1 MKKQLFALCLL
12 WIGISELQAQQTKIK
27 TLSFDSTAFASK
39 RKELN
44 SLGVSS
50 FVKLNHE
57 ANGFKLPYRL
67 LAPKKITAGAK
78 YPLIIAL
85 HNSSRLGTDNE
96 KQLEPLT
103 RTWLNDEIRTRFPAF
118 VLAPQFETRPT
129 QYVANETFGVITA
142 TPQENL
148 SVLISLIES
157 LIKNPQIDTKKIYL
171 IGYSMGG
178 STVQHL
184 LSQKPNWFAAMIAV
198 AGVPDVSSLQNI
210 KNKPIWLIHGRKD
223 DENPFNGSDKLFKQL
238 KGNKKARFTIY
249 ENLDHN
255 TITFPL
261 LDTDEL
267 AKWLF
272 KWKI

>member
-1 MKKQLFALCLL
+1 MKKHLVALFLIC
-12 WIGISELQAQQTKIK
+12 IGFSELQAQTTKIQ
-27 TLSFDSTAFASK
+27 TLSFDSAAFALK

-44 SLGVSS
+44 SIDASA
-50 FVKLNHE
+50 FAKLNYE
-57 ANGFKLPYRL
+57 AKGFKLPYRL
-67 LAPKKITAGAK
+67 LSPKKIKSGVK

-85 HNSSRLGTDNE
+85 HNSSRLGNDNE

-103 RTWLNDEIRTRFPAF
+103 RTWLTGKVRSKFQAF

-129 QYVANETFGVITA
+129 EYAKNITYGVLTAN
-142 TPQENL
+142 PQRNL
-148 SVLISLIES
+148 QTLFSLIDS
-157 LIKNPQIDTKKIYL
+157 LIKNPQIDTKRIYL

-184 LSQKPNWFAAMIAV
+184 LSAKPELFAAAISI
-198 AGVPDVSSLQNI
+198 AGVPDVSNLQNI
-210 KNKPIWLIHGRKD
+210 KNKPLWLIHGRKD
-223 DENPFNGSDKLFKQL
+223 DENPFNGSEKLFELL

-249 ENLDHN
+249 EHLDHN

-261 LDTDEL
+261 LATDEL

-272 KWKI
+272 KWGT